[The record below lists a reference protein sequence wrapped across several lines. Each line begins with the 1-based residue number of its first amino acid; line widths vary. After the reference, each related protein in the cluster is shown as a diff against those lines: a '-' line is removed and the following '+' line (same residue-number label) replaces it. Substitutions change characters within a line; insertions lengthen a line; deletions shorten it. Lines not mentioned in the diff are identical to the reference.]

1 MQSINFEFLRPDAP
15 DLAELGGFAE
25 HYAHTDPTSAVVKL
39 RTLAE
44 RMVHDIYRDNA
55 LPIPPQPNLNDLL
68 RAPNFTRLVPRAVG
82 YKLDAVRIHGN
93 NAAHGRPVSQ
103 EASLWMLKEAY
114 DLGSWFYLTYLD
126 GDRETLPTYRIPPQ
140 GGAVG
145 QRAAEQEVRLA
156 TLLAELD
163 EARSRAAQA
172 EAQLAR
178 YTPSASIEPSRR
190 AAESYGEYGSEP
202 NLSEVPASEG
212 SREAPI
218 LLSLQLRVPVPPP
231 GPRGQDAADVL
242 GFDEASTRKWL
253 IDSQLVHAGWNVGSD
268 GLDTEEV
275 SQEHEVLHQPTDT
288 GLGYADYVLW
298 DDNGKPLAVI
308 EAKRTVEK
316 AEKGQTQARL
326 YADGIEKVTGQRP
339 VIFYTNGFDIWIWD
353 DAQRYPP
360 RQIFGF
366 YSKDSLQYLVYQRT
380 ATRALNTLP
389 IRQDI
394 VERIY
399 QHECIKRVTERFS
412 AQQRKA
418 LIVQATGTGKTRVAV
433 ALADLMIRAGW
444 VKRVLFLCDRKELR
458 KQAINTFRQFLSEPI
473 TKVSKRTA
481 GDRDKR
487 LYFATYPAMQQV
499 FQSFDT
505 GFFDLI
511 IADESHRSIYKVYG
525 DIFRY
530 FDSLQVGLTAT
541 PVEFVVRNTFSLFDC
556 NNQNP
561 TFNYPYER
569 AVSEGYLV
577 PFEVLTFTTD
587 FLRRGIKYDQLTDEQ
602 REELEDQG
610 EDPRLIDYD
619 AGELDKAIHNRD
631 TNRQIIRNLMENGLR
646 DATGQLV
653 GKTIVF
659 ARNHEHAVLLR
670 KLFDELYPQFGGR
683 FCQVID
689 TYDPRAEQ
697 LIDDFKDPG
706 NELTIAISVDM
717 LDTGIDVPEI
727 VNLVFAKPVFS
738 KVKFW
743 QMVGRGTRLRK
754 DLLGPGQ
761 DKKAFRIFDHWGNFD
776 YFDFHY
782 QHIEPRDTKPLMQL
796 LFEARLDLAEA
807 ALQAARPDEFGT
819 VVELIGEDL
828 NCLPE
833 ESIAVREKWRQRRS
847 LAKPEV
853 LRAFD
858 PATAAALRSDM
869 APLMQWVN
877 IRGQAEARRLD
888 LLVARMQIEFLRGSS
903 RFADLKV
910 ELLDRVGGLAMHLN
924 PVQEKAELIREL
936 RGSVFWRDPTF
947 EKLEQVRH
955 DLRTIIHHR
964 AVTGVPPDSLTKVL
978 DVTDTGAVLQRR
990 SSSVP
995 AVDMRLYLQQVEEVL
1010 TRHFTADPT
1019 LQKIRRGE
1027 TVSVEELHRLT
1038 SLVLTQNPDVHLD
1051 VLTEFYETAAPLDF
1065 IIRSIVGMDPAVVQG
1080 RFQAF
1085 VQQHPGLTAK
1095 QTRFL
1100 SLLQNHITQNGT
1112 IEVDRLYEDPFT
1124 SVDAGGL
1131 DGVFPDGQ
1139 ADELVAIV
1147 NTFAAPPP
1155 ANGKPGTFQ

>member
-1 MQSINFEFLRPDAP
+1 MQSINFEFLRAGAP

-25 HYAHTDPTSAVVKL
+25 HYAHTDPASAVVKL
-39 RTLAE
+39 RTFAE
-44 RMVHDIYRDNA
+44 RMVHDIYRDNG
-55 LPIPPQPNLNDLL
+55 LPLPPQPNLNDLL
-68 RAPNFTRLVPRAVG
+68 RAPNFTRLVPRAVC
-82 YKLDAVRIHGN
+82 YKLDAVRAHGN
-93 NAAHGRPVSQ
+93 NAAHGRAVSQ
-103 EASLWMLKEAY
+103 ETGLWMLKEGH

-126 GDRETLPTYRIPPQ
+126 GDRDSLLPYREPPR
-140 GGAVG
+140 GGLVG
-145 QRAAEQEVRLA
+145 QRAAEQEARLA
-156 TLLAELD
+156 ALLAELD
-163 EARSRAAQA
+163 EARKRATHAEEQIARYSRQETDASILRAADRA
-172 EAQLAR
+172 GAYEVS
-178 YTPSASIEPSRR
+178 TPETSSRR
-190 AAESYGEYGSEP
+190 ADFPPSMP
-202 NLSEVPASEG
+202 RPAA
-212 SREAPI
+212 RMAYAA
-218 LLSLQLRVPVPPP
+218 RAT
-231 GPRGQDAADVL
+231 PRGQHAADVL

-253 IDSQLVHAGWNVGSD
+253 IDSLLVQAGWDVASGGADS
-268 GLDTEEV
+268 EEV
-275 SQEHEVLHQPTDT
+275 SQEYEVPHQPTDT

-308 EAKRTVEK
+308 EAKK
-316 AEKGQTQARL
+316 AIEEPGKGQTQARL
-326 YADGIEKVTGQRP
+326 YADGLEKVTGQRP

-366 YSKDSLQYLVYQRT
+366 YSKDSLQYLVHQRT
-380 ATRALNTLP
+380 ATRALDTLP
-389 IRQDI
+389 IREDI

-399 QHECIKRVTERFS
+399 QHECIKRVTERFA
-412 AQQRKA
+412 AQKRRA

-433 ALADLMIRAGW
+433 ALADLMIRAGR

-458 KQAINTFRQFLSEPI
+458 KQAINAFRQFLDEPI

-541 PVEFVVRNTFSLFDC
+541 PVEFVVRNTFKLFECD
-556 NNQNP
+556 NQNP

-587 FLRRGIKYDQLTDEQ
+587 FLRRGIKYEQLTEEQ
-602 REELEDQG
+602 REELEEQG
-610 EDPRLIDYD
+610 EDPKAIDFD
-619 AGELDKAIHNRD
+619 ARELDKAIHNKD

-653 GKTIVF
+653 GKTIIF

-727 VNLVFAKPVFS
+727 LNLVFAKPVFS

-743 QMVGRGTRLRK
+743 QMIGRGTRLRK
-754 DLLGPGQ
+754 NLLGP
-761 DKKAFRIFDHWGNFD
+761 DKHKKTFRIFDHWGNFD
-776 YFDFHY
+776 YFDFRY
-782 QHIEPRDTKPLMQL
+782 QHIEPRDTKSLMQQ

-807 ALQAARPDEFGT
+807 ALQEARPDVFHA
-819 VVELIGEDL
+819 VVDLVGEDL
-828 NCLPE
+828 NSLPE

-847 LAKPEV
+847 LARPDI
-853 LRAFD
+853 LRAFA
-858 PATAAALRSDM
+858 PATVAALRSEM

-877 IRGQAEARRLD
+877 IRGQADARRLD
-888 LLVARMQIEFLRGSS
+888 LLITRMQIELLRGSS
-903 RFADLKV
+903 RFDDLKV
-910 ELLDRVGGLAMHLN
+910 DLRDRVSALAMHLN
-924 PVQEKAELIREL
+924 PVQEKATLIREL
-936 RGSVFWRDPTF
+936 RGSAFWLDPTF
-947 EKLEQVRH
+947 ERLEDVRQQ
-955 DLRTIIHHR
+955 LRTIIHHR
-964 AVTGVPPDSLTKVL
+964 AVAGTPTPPLVRVL
-978 DVTDTGAVLQRR
+978 DVTDTDAALERR

-995 AVDMRLYLQQVEEVL
+995 AVDMQLYIQQVEEVL
-1010 TRHFTADPT
+1010 TRHFQSDPI

-1027 TVSVEELHRLT
+1027 PVSAEELKRLT
-1038 SLVLTQNPDVHLD
+1038 SLVLTQNSDVRLD
-1051 VLTEFYETAAPLDF
+1051 VLTGFYETAAPLDF
-1065 IIRSIVGMDPAVVQG
+1065 VIRSIVGMDPAAVQA

-1100 SLLQNHITQNGT
+1100 SLLQNHIIQNGT

-1131 DGVFPDGQ
+1131 DGVFPDSQ
-1139 ADELVAIV
+1139 ADELVSIV
-1147 NTFAAPPP
+1147 SSFGPPP
-1155 ANGKPGTFQ
+1155 SPVAGPEVQH